1 MSYKNAGQELTIV
14 SSNKA
19 ILDKLKQSQEA
30 LKGMH
35 FVDLQDVSS
44 LWKEIQSFLLKSTE
58 VTRYKKFEQ
67 SLQILET

>member
-1 MSYKNAGQELTIV
+1 MFCHTKNTGQELTIV

-44 LWKEIQSFLLKSTE
+44 LWKEIQSLLKSTE
-58 VTRYKKFEQ
+58 
-67 SLQILET
+67 